1 MWRRRNIYHR
11 MLNLD
16 SCGPVARAA
25 RHPSP
30 CANMEEQFSSAVYP
44 VNEQEIHM
52 SFIPGRDTE
61 QPLLL
66 PESLSEETFLLGSPQ
81 PWKLH
86 LLSHPCADAQNTFLS
101 SGTKY
106 QFDI

>member
-1 MWRRRNIYHR
+1 MWRRRDVYHR

-16 SCGPVARAA
+16 SCASVARAA

-30 CANMEEQFSSAVYP
+30 CANMEEQFFFLSAVYP
-44 VNEQEIHM
+44 ANEQEIRM

-66 PESLSEETFLLGSPQ
+66 PQILSEETFLLGSPQ

-86 LLSHPCADAQNTFLS
+86 LPSRPRADSQNTFLS

-106 QFDI
+106 QF